1 MTHLFS
7 ILEKKEHGWR
17 IHIVLG
23 KDFLKKKGAGGGLR
37 QLELAVT

>member
-23 KDFLKKKGAGGGLR
+23 KDFLKKKGAGELR